1 MAKMIRLTHISK
13 EAGQIVCDLKG
24 DKTLRLDKKQSI
36 EIAEEDVSAQ
46 VERLIK
52 KGHLACVEIGQT
64 QTTKSSQK
72 KDVADNKEKEEK

>member
-1 MAKMIRLTHISK
+1 MAKMVRLTHISK

-36 EIAEEDVSAQ
+36 EIAEEDVSTQ
-46 VERLIK
+46 VEKLIK

-64 QTTKSSQK
+64 QTTKSSK
-72 KDVADNKEKEEK
+72 KDVADNKEKGEK